1 MLKATISEFG
11 KLVLVDLIFLRTL
24 RNKQMVDAKKV
35 EIAKVKSVELARED
49 KGNRRPKANNTKEKT
64 KR

>member
-1 MLKATISEFG
+1 M
-11 KLVLVDLIFLRTL
+11 VLVDLIFLRTL